1 MNYQRRNIMFKLK
14 FYAAAV
20 ALVVGLFTAFNQA
33 AHGQTIVNPSFE
45 TDTVPAFPGYGAIT
59 GWTGGSGINAANGPF
74 TDNGSIPDGQKVAFL
89 QSGAALRQTVSG
101 FTVGASY
108 RLRYYE
114 NRRSATNAANLQVTV
129 GGVAVVPMHEVAPVG
144 GTNPYVLKVSEPF
157 TATAV
162 ALEIAFITGGTGDYT
177 VLLDKIEIDRNLIVT
192 NNNDSGAGSLRQ
204 TITDAPPGSAISFSD
219 AVRGTI
225 ALSEDIRFDKNLTIA
240 GPGADA
246 LILSGGG
253 VYVNSGV
260 TAAAVSG
267 LTISDGGGIYNRGN
281 LNLTDSI
288 VRRNT
293 GRSFLV
299 LLGVATSEDQIRGG
313 GINNFGNLTVANS
326 VISENWAQHG
336 GGIYNMG
343 GTVTITGS
351 TVSQNTSQKQGGGI
365 YNGTLDDD
373 GDSQNNV
380 YGRVTVNNSSITG
393 NSASINPAERPLVVQ
408 FDFRAGGGLANEG
421 GISTL
426 TNSTVSG
433 NIEFRACPGGCL
445 PATGGRGIVNRGAY
459 ITYAP
464 GEVNL
469 INTTVADSVYS
480 RGTVNARN
488 SIVGF
493 SFDGTLNSQGHN
505 LISNT
510 LNTTITGDT
519 TGNIVG
525 TDARLAPLGYYGGL
539 TETRALLS
547 GSPAINAGNTATSPA
562 SDQRGAPRVG
572 TADIGAFELNNSAN
586 GGNFV
591 ARLPDAFT
599 ETAYSYL
606 IAPGRGSFTYSL
618 SGGAPTGFS
627 LIDEE
632 GYVSIAGRTSQT
644 GVFNFSVMTT
654 NGTNS
659 FVTDY
664 TVRVL
669 DSGLPPLPGG
679 CRLNPVVTN
688 TFNAGDGSLRQA
700 VYDACAGGTISFI
713 AAVRGT
719 INLTRGRLIISKNLT
734 IQGPGAGGLTIRN
747 AAGVSNTGSFLVNS
761 GVTCVISGV
770 TVRDGFISGIRNQGT
785 LTLTNMS
792 VSDNLGNGIL
802 NSGTLTVANSIIS
815 RNGTITDGLTTST
828 DSGGGI
834 SSITGA
840 LTVTDSIISD
850 NYASNG
856 GGISA
861 TNVTLTNSTIRN
873 NRGGAGGS
881 ESGGAGLRIFDG
893 TATVTNSTVSG
904 NLSRVASNTT
914 GGAIRIEGGTLRLIN
929 STVAYNQTINSGL
942 RGNVGGIYIG
952 GTATLIA
959 RNSIIAM
966 NDAAYNIFRF
976 GGTLTSEGYNLI
988 GNNFG
993 TITGDTTG
1001 NIVGTANAPI
1011 DARLAPLAF
1020 NGGSTE
1026 THALLSG
1033 SPAINAGNTVTSP
1046 ASDQRGAPRVGTADI
1061 GAFEFNS
1068 TPPAPVADLTVTKTH
1083 TGNFTQSDIGK
1094 TYTITVSNSGSGT
1107 TSGLVSVTDT
1117 LPNGL
1122 GAVDIGGAGWSC
1134 NFNNLTCTR
1143 SDALAAGA
1151 SYPAITLTV
1160 NVAANAPGSVI
1171 NFASVSGGGETNTGN
1186 NQAADPTTIIAAV
1199 RYAISGIVRYGT
1211 ANAGQTPVPIVG
1223 VNLNLTG
1230 AANLSASSSVLGAYQ
1245 LPNLLGGNYTVT
1257 PSKTGE
1263 VKGINSL
1270 DATRIQQHLVGLI
1283 TLTPNQLIAAD
1294 TDGNGTVNSLDATR
1308 IQQRLV
1314 GMQTA
1319 NIIGQWKFVPV
1330 NRQYSA
1336 LGGNATNQDYQAVL
1350 VGEVSG
1356 NWSSAASFANDSETK
1371 EEELLT
1377 NRDNQSDAI
1386 GRFEN
1391 ELAEQIADRMKQS
1404 ADLELNGIVS
1414 IDAKSQSAVAGGGEG
1429 TPVNGSL
1436 PSNATA
1442 STGSSITVPVTVER
1456 VRIGQAIESFDFTV
1470 FYDPAVLQPASPAG
1484 SNTGTLSANCSV
1496 LANSPQAGR
1505 VVVSGACATAITT
1518 SSGGVLY
1525 NLQFNVIGSSGQR
1538 TGLRFNNPSTGT
1550 QTFQFNSGTPAA
1562 NTMNG
1567 LFSVLP
1573 GPTAASV
1580 TVSGKVTTASG
1591 RGIRNVLITMTDSQG
1606 RVQTAQTTAFGYYKF
1621 ESVAVGETV
1630 TISAKA
1636 RRFTFVQSSIVRTTN
1651 ESISDADFVSE
1662 Q

>member
-1 MNYQRRNIMFKLK
+1 MND
-14 FYAAAV
+14 A
-20 ALVVGLFTAFNQA
+20 AFNIY
-33 AHGQTIVNPSFE
+33 GVGTLESE
-45 TDTVPAFPGYGAIT
+45 GY
-59 GWTGGSGINAANGPF
+59 
-74 TDNGSIPDGQKVAFL
+74 
-89 QSGAALRQTVSG
+89 
-101 FTVGASY
+101 
-108 RLRYYE
+108 
-114 NRRSATNAANLQVTV
+114 
-129 GGVAVVPMHEVAPVG
+129 
-144 GTNPYVLKVSEPF
+144 
-157 TATAV
+157 
-162 ALEIAFITGGTGDYT
+162 
-177 VLLDKIEIDRNLIVT
+177 NLI
-192 NNNDSGAGSLRQ
+192 G
-204 TITDAPPGSAISFSD
+204 
-219 AVRGTI
+219 
-225 ALSEDIRFDKNLTIA
+225 
-240 GPGADA
+240 
-246 LILSGGG
+246 
-253 VYVNSGV
+253 
-260 TAAAVSG
+260 
-267 LTISDGGGIYNRGN
+267 
-281 LNLTDSI
+281 
-288 VRRNT
+288 
-293 GRSFLV
+293 
-299 LLGVATSEDQIRGG
+299 
-313 GINNFGNLTVANS
+313 NNFGT
-326 VISENWAQHG
+326 
-336 GGIYNMG
+336 
-343 GTVTITGS
+343 TPITG
-351 TVSQNTSQKQGGGI
+351 V
-365 YNGTLDDD
+365 
-373 GDSQNNV
+373 
-380 YGRVTVNNSSITG
+380 
-393 NSASINPAERPLVVQ
+393 
-408 FDFRAGGGLANEG
+408 
-421 GISTL
+421 
-426 TNSTVSG
+426 
-433 NIEFRACPGGCL
+433 
-445 PATGGRGIVNRGAY
+445 
-459 ITYAP
+459 
-464 GEVNL
+464 
-469 INTTVADSVYS
+469 
-480 RGTVNARN
+480 
-488 SIVGF
+488 
-493 SFDGTLNSQGHN
+493 
-505 LISNT
+505 
-510 LNTTITGDT
+510 T

-525 TDARLAPLGYYGGL
+525 TQLAPIDARLIPLGFYGGP
-539 TETRALLS
+539 TETHALLS

-562 SDQRGAPRVG
+562 A
-572 TADIGAFELNNSAN
+572 
-586 GGNFV
+586 
-591 ARLPDAFT
+591 
-599 ETAYSYL
+599 
-606 IAPGRGSFTYSL
+606 
-618 SGGAPTGFS
+618 
-627 LIDEE
+627 
-632 GYVSIAGRTSQT
+632 
-644 GVFNFSVMTT
+644 
-654 NGTNS
+654 
-659 FVTDY
+659 
-664 TVRVL
+664 
-669 DSGLPPLPGG
+669 
-679 CRLNPVVTN
+679 
-688 TFNAGDGSLRQA
+688 
-700 VYDACAGGTISFI
+700 
-713 AAVRGT
+713 
-719 INLTRGRLIISKNLT
+719 
-734 IQGPGAGGLTIRN
+734 
-747 AAGVSNTGSFLVNS
+747 
-761 GVTCVISGV
+761 
-770 TVRDGFISGIRNQGT
+770 
-785 LTLTNMS
+785 
-792 VSDNLGNGIL
+792 
-802 NSGTLTVANSIIS
+802 
-815 RNGTITDGLTTST
+815 
-828 DSGGGI
+828 
-834 SSITGA
+834 
-840 LTVTDSIISD
+840 
-850 NYASNG
+850 
-856 GGISA
+856 
-861 TNVTLTNSTIRN
+861 
-873 NRGGAGGS
+873 
-881 ESGGAGLRIFDG
+881 
-893 TATVTNSTVSG
+893 
-904 NLSRVASNTT
+904 
-914 GGAIRIEGGTLRLIN
+914 
-929 STVAYNQTINSGL
+929 
-942 RGNVGGIYIG
+942 
-952 GTATLIA
+952 
-959 RNSIIAM
+959 
-966 NDAAYNIFRF
+966 
-976 GGTLTSEGYNLI
+976 
-988 GNNFG
+988 
-993 TITGDTTG
+993 
-1001 NIVGTANAPI
+1001 
-1011 DARLAPLAF
+1011 
-1020 NGGSTE
+1020 
-1026 THALLSG
+1026 
-1033 SPAINAGNTVTSP
+1033 
-1046 ASDQRGAPRVGTADI
+1046 DQRGAPRVGTADI